1 MRLCIQVDL
10 SRPLLAIF
18 AIKDHH
24 YTMEYKCLNFLCLS
38 CGKYGH
44 YVKNYQDSIHVE
56 HDKANNKDIRHNEA
70 EGGILNL
77 SLRLS
82 KKVCGCSCKKTR
94 RRKINN
100 TMAILNTGLKKGMKE
115 TSKSKG
121 SRSSALLEE
130 WEDGNMDT
138 TVRQE
143 RKEDPS
149 DKDNISSCK
158 DK

>member
-10 SRPLLAIF
+10 SIPLLAMF

-44 YVKNYQDSIHVE
+44 YVQNYQDNIHIE
-56 HDKANNKDIRHNEA
+56 HDKANNKDIRHNEV

-82 KKVCGCSCKKTR
+82 KKVCRCSCKK
-94 RRKINN
+94 
-100 TMAILNTGLKKGMKE
+100 
-115 TSKSKG
+115 
-121 SRSSALLEE
+121 
-130 WEDGNMDT
+130 
-138 TVRQE
+138 
-143 RKEDPS
+143 
-149 DKDNISSCK
+149 
-158 DK
+158 